1 MQRWHITTALA
12 ASAVVAAVLV
22 PELAGTRPGPPI
34 APVPDAGSAPAPTP
48 ASSGLLTLRASLDQ
62 AAVLSG
68 TAQDRYLV
76 VEVSAPELPGD
87 ERRPVHLAVVM
98 DTSGSMAA
106 RGKITNARMAAR
118 ELAGLMGPRDT
129 LSLVTFAS
137 TATVQ
142 RPSQPVTDAAHV
154 GRLVDG
160 IQPEGGTNL
169 HAGLAAGL
177 DQLGHADLDGVKRV
191 VLLSDGKVTMGVSD
205 PATLVREAGSRVLSG
220 VSVSA
225 LGLGVDYDEDLLSAM
240 SDAGGGSY
248 RFVDRPGQLASLFAE
263 ELQQM
268 GAIAGRE
275 ALVDIQLPT
284 GVTLEEVYGYQATS
298 SPRGFSVFLGD
309 VHGGETRKI
318 VARIQVAPA
327 AEGPLDV
334 ADVGLR
340 YADARTG
347 EDGGAHADVAAV
359 VTTSTQEAR
368 DSRDDAALAKA
379 TAARS
384 AQLLDASA
392 RDWER
397 GDLEANQTKLDE
409 AEQLLRS
416 VGSLT
421 GNAGLLQ
428 EADAYRTRREAF
440 EGAPMASADG
450 RYQVKKAKEVSR
462 ARSRR

>member
-22 PELAGTRPGPPI
+22 PELAGTRS
-34 APVPDAGSAPAPTP
+34 ASRFTPVPDAGSAPAPTP
-48 ASSGLLTLRASLDQ
+48 VPSGLLTLRASLDQ
-62 AAVLSG
+62 SAVLSG

-118 ELAGLMGPRDT
+118 ELAGLMGPQDT

-142 RPSQPVTDAAHV
+142 MPSQSVIDAAHV
-154 GRLVDG
+154 GRLVDD

-169 HAGLAAGL
+169 HAGLTAGL
-177 DQLGHADLDGVKRV
+177 DQLGELGMDGVKRV
-191 VLLSDGKVTMGVSD
+191 VLLSDGRVTVGVSD
-205 PATLVREAGSRVLSG
+205 PATLVREAGSRVPSG

-225 LGLGVDYDEDLLSAM
+225 LGLGLDYDEDLLSAM

-248 RFVDRPGQLASLFAE
+248 RFVDRPGQLSALFAE

-284 GVTLEEVYGYQATS
+284 GVTLQEVYGYEAT
-298 SPRGFSVFLGD
+298 PTPGGFDVFLGD

-318 VARIQVAPA
+318 VVRVQVAPA
-327 AEGPLDV
+327 AEGTLDV
-334 ADVGLR
+334 ADVDLR
-340 YADARTG
+340 YADAETG
-347 EDGGAHADVAAV
+347 EDGRARTTVAAV
-359 VTTSTQEAR
+359 VTTSPERAR
-368 DSRDDAALAKA
+368 DSRDDDAMAKA

-397 GDLEANQTKLDE
+397 GDLAANQAKLDE

-421 GNAGLLQ
+421 GNAGLLH